1 MLNGCGTF
9 PLVKMRNK
17 WRELRF
23 GPSPGL
29 WYTLMMQMLFDVFVW
44 VQRLTNFYVCLVFF
58 CLFFFNV
65 WNHYMDFVF
74 KAPLSVM

>member
-58 CLFFFNV
+58 FCFFLMFGIIIWILFSKHLFQ
-65 WNHYMDFVF
+65 
-74 KAPLSVM
+74 